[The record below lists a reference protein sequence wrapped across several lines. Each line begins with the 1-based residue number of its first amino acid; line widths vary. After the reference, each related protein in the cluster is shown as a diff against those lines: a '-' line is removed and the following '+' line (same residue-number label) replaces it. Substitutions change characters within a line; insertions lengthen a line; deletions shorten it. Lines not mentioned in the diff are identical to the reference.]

1 MSYFI
6 MESAILQEAQITKNM
21 GSKARFR
28 MVMQT
33 VDESNQNRRIYP
45 KNVLMEG
52 MKGCEDRI
60 KSRSFTGELDH
71 PFPTGN
77 HDVDAV
83 RQSTVSLKEVSHLIN
98 EYGLDGNKLMGE
110 LETLDTDNGRK
121 LLGLLK
127 DKVSTGLSMRG
138 MAELE
143 RNRENYNVVKSPL
156 MIITFDTVSMPSHK
170 AAVVNFNEMRFE
182 SVNLLQESSC
192 GTTICTPDGRCYLS
206 NYFDKLVETKI
217 IQFSNKWV

>member
-1 MSYFI
+1 MS
-6 MESAILQEAQITKNM
+6 
-21 GSKARFR
+21 GC
-28 MVMQT
+28 
-33 VDESNQNRRIYP
+33 DE
-45 KNVLMEG
+45 
-52 MKGCEDRI
+52 RI
-60 KSRSFTGELDH
+60 KSRSFMGEMDH
-71 PFPTGN
+71 PFPLGN

-98 EYGLDGNKLMGE
+98 EYGTDGNKLMGE

-127 DKVSTGLSMRG
+127 DHVGVGLSMRG

-143 RNRENYNVVKSPL
+143 RNRESYNVVKSPL

-182 SVNLLQESSC
+182 SMSMIQESSC
-192 GTTICTPDGRCYLS
+192 GTTICIGDKCYLA

-217 IQFSNKWV
+217 IQFSSNWV

>member
-1 MSYFI
+1 MSHFI
-6 MESAILQEAQITKNM
+6 MEGAIFQEAKLIKNV
-21 GSKARFR
+21 GNKARFR
-28 MVMQT
+28 MIMQT
-33 VDESNQNRRIYP
+33 MDEANQNRRIYP

-60 KSRSFTGELDH
+60 KGRSFTGEMDH

-77 HDVDAV
+77 HDIDAV
-83 RQSTVSLKEVSHLIN
+83 RQSTVSLKEVSHLVN
-98 EYGLDGNKLMGE
+98 EYGVDGNKLMGE

-127 DKVSTGLSMRG
+127 DRVGVGLSMRG

-143 RNRENYNVVKSPL
+143 RNRENYNVVKAPL

-182 SVNLLQESSC
+182 SMSMIQESAC
-192 GTTICTPDGRCYLS
+192 GTICTPDGRCYLA

-217 IQFSNKWV
+217 IQFSNSWV